1 MISLKISV
9 IQVEWYTGGIG
20 RRPIRPSY
28 DFSNKHKTQ
37 PFFNV
42 LYTVYT
48 DQNINI
54 ITQKVFKRRLLIPQ
68 LNGPLSSC
76 ESLLNFEDIYFRD
89 PENTSYLN
97 SKKIEL
103 PPLPYGRF

>member
-48 DQNINI
+48 DQYI
-54 ITQKVFKRRLLIPQ
+54 
-68 LNGPLSSC
+68 
-76 ESLLNFEDIYFRD
+76 DIKYAKGF
-89 PENTSYLN
+89 
-97 SKKIEL
+97 
-103 PPLPYGRF
+103 